1 MRSNSLKESLS
12 QILEPQHILSCHE
25 DLDRY
30 SCDALTPS
38 RAFYAEEAFNKLAD
52 LIVRPGSTSEIR
64 EILRWAQESKVSV
77 IPYGGGTGV
86 MGGQIAA
93 HISNVHR
100 PVGDFR

>member
-38 RAFYAEEAFNKLAD
+38 RAFYAEEAFDKLAD
-52 LIVRPGSTSEIR
+52 LIVRQDPP
-64 EILRWAQESKVSV
+64 QKSV
-77 IPYGGGTGV
+77 KFYVG
-86 MGGQIAA
+86 
-93 HISNVHR
+93 HR
-100 PVGDFR
+100 NQK